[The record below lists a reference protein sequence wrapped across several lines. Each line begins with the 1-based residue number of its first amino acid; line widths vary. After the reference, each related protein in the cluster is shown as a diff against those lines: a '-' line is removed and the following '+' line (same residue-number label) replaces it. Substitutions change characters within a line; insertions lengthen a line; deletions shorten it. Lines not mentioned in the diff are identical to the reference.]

1 MDALEFLKERK
12 RMCDYYSHCK
22 GCPLDGS
29 KCVIDSAV
37 SDENCKR
44 FAATVEQWSKEHPR
58 KTRQSVF
65 LEQYPEAR
73 IGDDGVLQVDPCSIS
88 ASYRNARNNYATR
101 MLQLPPRVLVCG
113 GGGMRD
119 TDLVSAITGNTGDS
133 GWRNMVPQ
141 VDSSDFPTQW
151 VPSAYECSII
161 EAQAKEIERLRAQVV
176 HGRWIYD
183 EKAQRPYC
191 SICKEYFYGATNSSM
206 NYCSNCGAKMDG
218 DDGHACL

>member
-12 RMCDYYSHCK
+12 RICDANA
-22 GCPLDGS
+22 PT
-29 KCVIDSAV
+29 
-37 SDENCKR
+37 
-44 FAATVEQWSKEHPR
+44 AA
-58 KTRQSVF
+58 
-65 LEQYPEAR
+65 
-73 IGDDGVLQVDPCSIS
+73 
-88 ASYRNARNNYATR
+88 
-101 MLQLPPRVLVCG
+101 RVLVCG

-119 TDLVSAITGNTGDS
+119 TDLVSAITGNS

-218 DDGHACL
+218 DDGHAYL